1 MPSLPDHGP
10 PFIQLNVRMYVT
22 IAADPPKPERMF
34 DRLAELLDFVQAD
47 QAQAD
52 QAQADPSTEA
62 EPYTA
67 PPSPAREPKPK
78 ESEEQPVAA

>member
-1 MPSLPDHGP
+1 MSRLPNHGP

-22 IAADPPKPERMF
+22 IANDPRKPERMF

-62 EPYTA
+62 EPYTE
-67 PPSPAREPKPK
+67 PPSPAREPK